1 VYLVDD
7 AVSGSSTA
15 MLPLPCE
22 ASEVSPDM
30 AEKSFENDAGV
41 SDADDD
47 GGADDDE
54 GAAVDA
60 LGAAVV
66 GVVVLLLLLHAASN
80 NPPATTAAVP
90 MVRLDAN
97 CPPLG

>member
-1 VYLVDD
+1 
-7 AVSGSSTA
+7 
-15 MLPLPCE
+15 
-22 ASEVSPDM
+22 M
-30 AEKSFENDAGV
+30 AEKSLVNEAGV
-41 SDADDD
+41 SEAD
-47 GGADDDE
+47 GGADVDE

-97 CPPLG
+97 CPPLGWSRELGAITLRSPPAWMVSGRSGA